1 MSKQGHS
8 IVKRTHANDIFLTPP
23 ELAKLHID
31 IVENLS
37 GCKAGVWY
45 DPFKN
50 TGNYFNQYP
59 KYEGIEHQWGE
70 LLEGR
75 DFLTYDP
82 GVVDCIVSNPPYS
95 IMNEVI
101 DKSIRLNPKFISYLI
116 GNMNLTP
123 LRIKKFNDAGYCLR
137 HLHFCKI
144 HEWFSTSFIVTFEKM
159 KGNDISKFNCISF
172 DCQVYHDENIIKQ
185 KACEKEAKKI
195 AREVARDN
203 KKMLKALE
211 KAKRDFKVGDEVV
224 YHIQHEGEIVP
235 GYGKIVKINT
245 RTAWIEATDGN
256 GSFTKVSRKCIDS
269 KL

>member
-8 IVKRTHANDIFLTPP
+8 IVKRQSPNDIFLTPP

-37 GCKAGVWY
+37 GCIPGVWY

-59 KYEGIEHQWGE
+59 EYEGIEHQWGE

-123 LRIKKFNDAGYCLR
+123 LRIKKFNDAGYVLK

-144 HEWFSTSFIVTFEKM
+144 HEWFSTSFIVTFEKYM
-159 KGNDISKFNCISF
+159 GISRYIEKFNCISF
-172 DCQVYHDENIIKQ
+172 DCQVYHDENILKQ
-185 KACEKEAKKI
+185 KAIEKQAKKLARDKAREEKKQLKEIEKE
-195 AREVARDN
+195 
-203 KKMLKALE
+203 
-211 KAKRDFKVGDEVV
+211 KRNFKVGDMVMFHCEVNDDDIV
-224 YHIQHEGEIVP
+224 GE
-235 GYGKIVKINT
+235 IVKINM
-245 RTAWIEATDGN
+245 RNAWVVPLESGIGYRI
-256 GSFTKVSRKCIDS
+256 SKKVIIN

>member
-50 TGNYFNQYP
+50 SGSYYNQYP
-59 KYEGIEHQWGE
+59 IELQ
-70 LLEGR
+70 
-75 DFLTYDP
+75 
-82 GVVDCIVSNPPYS
+82 
-95 IMNEVI
+95 
-101 DKSIRLNPKFISYLI
+101 PKFISFLI

-159 KGNDISKFNCISF
+159 KGNDISKYNCISF

-185 KACEKEAKKI
+185 KAIEKEAKKI
-195 AREVARDN
+195 AREVARDT

-235 GYGKIVKINT
+235 GYGKIVKINM

-256 GSFTKVSRKCIDS
+256 GSFTKISRKVIDS

>member
-8 IVKRTHANDIFLTPP
+8 IVKRKSPNDIFLTPP

-31 IVENLS
+31 IVEGLLY
-37 GCKAGVWY
+37 GTPMTWY

-59 KYEGIEHQWGE
+59 VYEGVEHQWGE

-82 GVVDCIVSNPPYS
+82 GAVDCIVSNPPYS

-101 DKSIRLNPKFISYLI
+101 EKSIELKPKFISYLI

-123 LRIKKFNDAGYCLR
+123 LRIKKFNDAGYVLR

-159 KGNDISKFNCISF
+159 KGTDIEKYNCISF
-172 DCQVYHDENIIKQ
+172 DCKVYHDENIIKQ
-185 KACEKEAKKI
+185 KALDKEAKKI
-195 AREVARDN
+195 AREVARDK

-211 KAKRDFKVGDEVV
+211 KEKRNFKVGDMVMFHCEVNEEDIV
-224 YHIQHEGEIVP
+224 GE
-235 GYGKIVKINT
+235 IVKINM
-245 RTAWIEATDGN
+245 RSAWVEPPEGGLGYKI
-256 GSFTKVSRKCIDS
+256 SRKVIMN

>member
-8 IVKRTHANDIFLTPP
+8 IVKRQSPNDIFLTPP

-59 KYEGIEHQWGE
+59 KYEGVEHQWSE
-70 LLEGR
+70 LLEDR

-123 LRIKKFNDAGYCLR
+123 LRIKKFNDAGYVLK

-144 HEWFSTSFIVTFEKM
+144 HEWFSTSFIVTFEKYM
-159 KGNDISKFNCISF
+159 GIQKHIEKFNCISF
-172 DCQVYHDENIIKQ
+172 DCQVYHDENILKQ
-185 KACEKEAKKI
+185 KAIEKEAKKI
-195 AREVARDN
+195 AREVARD
-203 KKMLKALE
+203 KKNMLKALE
-211 KAKRDFKVGDEVV
+211 KAKRDFKVGEIVMFYIDTEIEVV
-224 YHIQHEGEIVP
+224 GE
-235 GYGKIVKINT
+235 IVKINM
-245 RTAWIEATDGN
+245 RNAYIQVATG
-256 GSFTKVSRKCIDS
+256 GAPERVSKKDIIN